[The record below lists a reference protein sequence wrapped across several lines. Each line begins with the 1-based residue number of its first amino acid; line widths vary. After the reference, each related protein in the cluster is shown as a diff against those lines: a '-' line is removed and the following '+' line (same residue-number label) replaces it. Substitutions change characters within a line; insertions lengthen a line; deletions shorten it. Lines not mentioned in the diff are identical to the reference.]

1 MVGFWASRESRAFE
15 AAVAK
20 ATSPM
25 IPAGHEDIAQN
36 LEVCDQVRAKA
47 VPPHEAARVLQQRL
61 TDPNANVQILTLG
74 VRMHRPT
81 HTQLTDLCIKNGGN
95 AFLAE
100 VASPTFM
107 DAYALHLRRTSS
119 PEVRA
124 KMLRCLQDWR
134 FFAQTR
140 PEEWGYIEETAAR
153 LEREG
158 LPFPTPDPNAV
169 AAARAFSE
177 TLSAPSWQ
185 DNAVCTKC
193 RAEFSTFLR
202 KHHCR
207 NCGRVFC
214 YQCSGKKMPLPWYGI
229 GQDVRVCD
237 GCFARKKPYTAAT
250 AAAAAAAPPRPARTP
265 AAASARTEDAD
276 LARAIALSLQ
286 DAAPNA
292 SRDAPPPTGVTAGR
306 VAEGTDDDDPDLAAA
321 IAASLRDLPPE
332 PIAREAPAALPM
344 HGSAGTPARSV
355 AGDAS
360 RSAPTGVPLRPSL
373 ELDVRDIDNVLTFS
387 QTVLQP
393 HAPWKARIAQQGM
406 PRPVQ
411 NMYEKAATSRVRVVR
426 NLDEGTRRLRDLAAM
441 HDQLSEAVRM
451 YDRLLDAQIGGPRG
465 AVQDAP
471 TRVAGGAHAGAPS
484 AALYAPSAP
493 PDPYAAEPHAAR
505 YTPSVPSAAPY
516 APSAPSAPPAP
527 LYAPSAPAMP
537 RAAPYAPSA
546 PDTLYAPTAPPAL
559 AALSAP
565 SHTPSAPSAP
575 LEYGP
580 SAPYAP
586 SAPPETASVPSAPA
600 LSMPS
605 APTHVPSAPPN
616 PLGSERA
623 HDTPRAHVEPTS
635 PPVYAG
641 SRASPHPPDAPTR
654 AERDEPLLI
663 DL

>member
-74 VRMHRPT
+74 
-81 HTQLTDLCIKNGGN
+81 LTDLCIKNGGN

-107 DAYALHLRRTSS
+107 DAYALHLRRASS

-177 TLSAPSWQ
+177 TLSAPPWQ

-193 RAEFSTFLR
+193 RTEFSTFLR

-214 YQCSGKKMPLPWYGI
+214 YQCSGKTMPLPWYGI

-237 GCFARKKPYTAAT
+237 GCFARKKPYTAT
-250 AAAAAAAPPRPARTP
+250 SAAAAPPRPARTP
-265 AAASARTEDAD
+265 AAASARSEDAD

-292 SRDAPPPTGVTAGR
+292 AREAPPATGVTAGR
-306 VAEGTDDDDPDLAAA
+306 VAEGTDDDDDPDLAAA

-332 PIAREAPAALPM
+332 PIAREAPASLPAP
-344 HGSAGTPARSV
+344 SSVPAPARSI
-355 AGDAS
+355 AGDSNLPAS
-360 RSAPTGVPLRPSL
+360 SGAPLRPSL

-393 HAPWKARIAQQGM
+393 HAPWKARVAQQGM

-451 YDRLLDAQIGGPRG
+451 YDRLLDAQIGEPRG
-465 AVQDAP
+465 TVQDAP
-471 TRVAGGAHAGAPS
+471 TRAPR
-484 AALYAPSAP
+484 APAEMPPMPPYASRAP
-493 PDPYAAEPHAAR
+493 ADLYAAERHATR
-505 YTPSVPSAAPY
+505 Y
-516 APSAPSAPPAP
+516 APSAPSAPS
-527 LYAPSAPAMP
+527 YAPSAPG
-537 RAAPYAPSA
+537 
-546 PDTLYAPTAPPAL
+546 TLYA
-559 AALSAP
+559 
-565 SHTPSAPSAP
+565 PSAPSAP
-575 LEYGP
+575 LEDGP

-586 SAPPETASVPSAPA
+586 SAPPETASMPSAPA

-605 APTHVPSAPPN
+605 APTHVPSAPPSL
-616 PLGSERA
+616 PGPERM
-623 HDTPRAHVEPTS
+623 HDTPPAYAEPV
-635 PPVYAG
+635 PPYVHAG
-641 SRASPHPPDAPTR
+641 SRAPP